1 MITYGGSSR
10 AVKLVANVKIAC
22 MKIHSP
28 NRALSKTRNGFALVV
43 TLSLMILLTVIAVGL
58 LSLSTISLRASGASA
73 DVAVARSNARMAL
86 MLALGDLQKHAGLD
100 TRVTARADILDEK
113 NPPVV
118 GVWKSWEGSDHD
130 DSGRPI
136 SPGDYRQTKEGRFLG
151 WLTSG
156 DPAVTSS
163 STSPPSTGKTKDSIT
178 LLGEASVGEGVGRDK
193 LQIHLAPSKINA
205 NNRSGAFAWW
215 VSGENQKARLPK
227 PYEPSDD
234 TPGRWAI
241 SQKSHVTVDPK
252 PFGMENLLAD
262 PKPAQLAITLKQSDL
277 IVPKETKKPSKEFYH
292 DLSTTSTGLLTN
304 TATGGWR
311 KDLSLLTENWDL
323 LPTSGLPFFR
333 VKPGKDILYERA
345 TNSNPTPGRGML
357 YPWSSYRNVTTMALD
372 RQGAASSWQ
381 HLQQHMTAYK
391 RIDNTSA
398 SGTGSID
405 SYSVRNDGTS
415 ATEVYNFINKNRIMP
430 VVARIQW
437 IFSHWAGNPTPV
449 AGQPAPPPG
458 SLEPR
463 LLLSPVVTI
472 WNPYNVRLTSAPL
485 NFQIP
490 RSIPTN
496 LRYSVRTNGTS
507 KNFKS
512 RPLFGTAAGGL
523 VPGGNS
529 PMAAVPTFVYDIK
542 APITLEPGECRVFSP
557 AEGTVPV
564 TANLPLTLEPGFHL
578 ASGHYIPV
586 PGNDGKPMAIP
597 PTSQIKAIAGFDT
610 EFFEWGNSG
619 HKGVGIY
626 LDVNVAGRPRL
637 AYRMEYR
644 KTAAQN
650 IWKPLNDLAESDSLT
665 SLMTNPSPFMFNLFG
680 ARMASKT
687 QIPAKGFVQSSP
699 LSTFTSMG
707 ERNDGSSYMAD
718 YLGSDHPVNSPFDY
732 SFESLTPF
740 DSLLPNASDK
750 TNRGYI
756 ITGFNKD
763 TGLSRCVVAEIP
775 TRPLQSLAEL
785 THWDSRYEN
794 AIPPFAYNITANSD
808 ATPLLPANAVV
819 NSNVSSL
826 PANLQHDDSYCMNHV
841 LFDDWFVSSLAPDPT
856 DFGDNGKDLKTV
868 CSEFVQGT
876 SPLGNRAYHPIVED
890 VASSASNSDS
900 YFNKQV
906 NNAES
911 WKTIAS
917 RLEVEGMFNVNST
930 SVTAW
935 RALLGHARNQLVP
948 YQSQSGATV
957 NVSLSSKS
965 DHAVSRFSV
974 AGAPEA
980 TAPADGGAFS
990 EANEFAGYRL
1000 LDDDTIDALA
1010 AEIVSQIRARGPFL
1024 SLAEFVNRQ
1033 LSSGDP
1039 ALAGTLQAALNQ
1051 LAKSGPDNPF
1061 AVVSSPDFTKPSGVD
1076 LAYID
1081 LEYQYP
1087 DAAVGNSAYGLPG
1100 WIRQADIL
1108 RPIAPI
1114 LSARD
1119 DTFTIRAYG
1128 DSRDKAGTVKA
1139 RAVCEATVTRDRE
1152 FVDPTDS
1159 ADTGTLPTSAANQ
1172 RFGRRFKIISFRW
1185 LSPAEI

>member
-1 MITYGGSSR
+1 
-10 AVKLVANVKIAC
+10 
-22 MKIHSP
+22 MKILP
-28 NRALSKTRNGFALVV
+28 QKYGVFQKRNGFALVV

-73 DVAVARSNARMAL
+73 DNAAARSNARMAL
-86 MLALGDLQKHAGLD
+86 MLAIGDLQKHAGLD
-100 TRVTARADILDEK
+100 TRVTARADILDAN

-118 GVWKSWEGSDHD
+118 GVWKSWEGSDHEV
-130 DSGRPI
+130 SGRPI
-136 SPGDYRQTKEGRFLG
+136 SPGDYQKSKEGRFLG
-151 WLTSG
+151 WLTSR
-156 DPAVTSS
+156 DPAVTPS
-163 STSPPSTGKTKDSIT
+163 STSPPSTGKTGDSIT
-178 LLGEASVGEGVGRDK
+178 LLGEASVGGGADRSK
-193 LQIHLAPSKINA
+193 LQIDLAPSKINA

-215 VSGENQKARLPK
+215 VSGENQKVRLPK

-241 SQKSHVTVDPK
+241 SQKSHVTADPK
-252 PFGMENLLAD
+252 PFGMDRLFAD
-262 PKPAQLAITLKQSDL
+262 PKPADLAITLKQSDL
-277 IVPKETKKPSKEFYH
+277 IATGAAMKPSREFFH

-311 KDLSLLTENWDL
+311 KDLSLLTENWDQ

-333 VKPGKDILYERA
+333 VKPGEDILYERA
-345 TNSNPTPGRGML
+345 TTSNPTPGRGML
-357 YPWSSYRNVTTMALD
+357 YPWSSYRNITPMALD

-398 SGTGSID
+398 SATGSID
-405 SYSVRNDGTS
+405 SYSVPNDGTS
-415 ATEVYNFINKNRIMP
+415 STEVYNFINKNRIMP

-437 IFSHWAGNPTPV
+437 IFSHWAGDPTSV

-463 LLLSPVVTI
+463 LLLSPIVTI
-472 WNPYNVRLTSAPL
+472 WNPYNVRLTSPPL
-485 NFQIP
+485 NLQIP

-507 KNFKS
+507 KKLKS

-523 VPGGNS
+523 VPGVNT
-529 PMAAVPTFVYDIK
+529 PMAEVPTFVYDIK
-542 APITLEPGECRVFSP
+542 APITLEAGECRVFSP

-564 TANLPLTLEPGFHL
+564 TANFPLTLEAGFHL
-578 ASGHYIPV
+578 ASGHYIAI

-597 PTSQIKAIAGFDT
+597 PTSQIKASAGFDT

-626 LDVNVAGRPRL
+626 LDVNVAGRSRL

-644 KTAAQN
+644 KTAALN
-650 IWKPLNDLAESDSLT
+650 IWKPLDDLAESDSLT
-665 SLMTNPSPFMFNLFG
+665 SLTNSPSPFMFNLFG

-707 ERNDGSSYMAD
+707 ERNDGSPYMAD

-732 SFESLTPF
+732 SFEGLTPF

-785 THWDSRYEN
+785 THWDARYEN
-794 AIPPFAYNITANSD
+794 AIPPFAYNIVANAD
-808 ATPLLPANAVV
+808 ASPLLPANAVV

-868 CSEFVQGT
+868 CREFVQGA

-890 VASSASNSDS
+890 AASSASNPDS
-900 YFNKQV
+900 FFNKQV

-935 RALLGHARNQLVP
+935 RALLGHARNQMVP
-948 YQSQSGATV
+948 YQGQSGASV
-957 NVSLSSKS
+957 NLSLSSKS

-1000 LDDDTIDALA
+1000 LDDDTIDVLA
-1010 AEIVSQIRARGPFL
+1010 KEIVNQIRARGPFL
-1024 SLAEFVNRQ
+1024 SLSEFVNRQ

-1051 LAKSGPDNPF
+1051 LAKSGSNNPF
-1061 AVVSSPDFTKPSGVD
+1061 AVVSSPDFTKLSGVD
-1076 LAYID
+1076 PNYID
-1081 LEYQYP
+1081 AEYQYP

-1128 DSRDKAGTVKA
+1128 DSRDKTGTIIKA
-1139 RAVCEATVTRDRE
+1139 RAVCEVTVTRNRE
-1152 FVDPTDS
+1152 FVDPADA
-1159 ADTGTLPTSAANQ
+1159 ADTLALPTSAVNQ